1 MKDESKLINNP
12 HPLLPRQTAEEETGG
27 QISRVMNIE
36 NTQSQMRKGVLEFC
50 ILSIIKR
57 GEVYPS
63 DIIDEMKRANLNIL
77 EGTLYPLLTRLKNA
91 DLLTYRWVESTGGP
105 PRKYFSLTE
114 KGAAFYGEL
123 EATWNEL
130 ANAVQSLTKN
140 GQMVNS
146 ADQNNFNQ

>member
-1 MKDESKLINNP
+1 
-12 HPLLPRQTAEEETGG
+12 
-27 QISRVMNIE
+27 MNIE

-63 DIIDEMKRANLNIL
+63 DIIEEMKRANLNIL

-114 KGAAFYGEL
+114 KGAGFYDEL
-123 EATWNEL
+123 QATWNEL
-130 ANAVQSLTKN
+130 ANAVHALTQN
-140 GQMVNS
+140 EQAISTNS
-146 ADQNNFNQ
+146 NNFNQ